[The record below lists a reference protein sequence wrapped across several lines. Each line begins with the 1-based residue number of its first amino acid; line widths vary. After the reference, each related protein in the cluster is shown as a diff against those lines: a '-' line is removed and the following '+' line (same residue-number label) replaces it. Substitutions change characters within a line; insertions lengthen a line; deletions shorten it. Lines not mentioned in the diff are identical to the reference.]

1 MHWDPLPELRLP
13 TPPTQPSDGHSLS
26 VEEVFGIPR
35 STPMNYVFRETV
47 DNALIEAL
55 RRRRHIVIHGSS
67 KQGKTCMRKWNMK
80 DDEYVSITCSNTWTM
95 RDINV
100 AILKAAGFTVSLSE
114 TRTHTGENKLTAK
127 REVKLSILGA
137 EGTAI
142 DIEPNFLT

>member
-1 MHWDPLPELRLP
+1 
-13 TPPTQPSDGHSLS
+13 
-26 VEEVFGIPR
+26 
-35 STPMNYVFRETV
+35 MNYVFRETV

-100 AILKAAGFTVSLSE
+100 AILKAAGFTASLSE

-127 REVKLSILGA
+127 GEVKLSILGA